1 MAKATKQQIPKAEDS
16 ISPFPEK
23 ETKRK
28 LDPPDDFWM
37 NAEELPGNGCVYGG
51 TVQLP
56 DGRTANVYLV
66 MGKDDIE
73 TIEVN
78 ILVTRRWSESGMEK
92 YELIKTDTILQEDE
106 LQEKV
111 MMGTRE
117 VTLRRYLFESIIP
130 YFYNPPRKKIL

>member
-1 MAKATKQQIPKAEDS
+1 
-16 ISPFPEK
+16 
-23 ETKRK
+23 
-28 LDPPDDFWM
+28 M
-37 NAEELPGNGCVYGG
+37 NAEELPGEGCVYGG

-66 MGKDDIE
+66 MGKKDIE
-73 TIEVN
+73 IIEVN
-78 ILVTRRWSESGMEK
+78 ILVTRRWSENGMEK

-117 VTLRRYLFESIIP
+117 ITLRRYLFESIIP
-130 YFYNPPRKKIL
+130 YFYNQPRKKIL